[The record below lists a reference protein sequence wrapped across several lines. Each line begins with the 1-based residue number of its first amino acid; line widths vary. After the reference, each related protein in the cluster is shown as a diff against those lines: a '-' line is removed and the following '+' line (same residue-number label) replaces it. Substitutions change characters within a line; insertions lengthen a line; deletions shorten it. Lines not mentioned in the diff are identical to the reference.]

1 MGFPHLFHRRSTG
14 KKREKDDVQETFRT
28 LIDARFDRLESNF
41 RLLKQEWE
49 DAYEKLSL
57 LYDRS
62 RKRLQAIQKASKQ
75 EETIEPVPTPQLTRD
90 GLLRAFDRQNGA

>member
-1 MGFPHLFHRRSTG
+1 MFPQLFHKRSTA

-62 RKRLQAIQKASKQ
+62 RKRLKAIEKASDK
-75 EETIEPVPTPQLTRD
+75 EKPIVPIPTSPLTRD
-90 GLLRAFDRQNGA
+90 DLIRSYIDQNGA

>member
-1 MGFPHLFHRRSTG
+1 MGFPHLFHKRSTA
-14 KKREKDDVQETFRT
+14 KTREKDDVAETFRT

-62 RKRLQAIQKASKQ
+62 RKRLQAIQKASG
-75 EETIEPVPTPQLTRD
+75 EEKPIVEVSTPPITRED
-90 GLLRAFDRQNGA
+90 ILRAYNAQNGA

>member
-1 MGFPHLFHRRSTG
+1 MS
-14 KKREKDDVQETFRT
+14 ETFRT
-28 LIDARFDRLESNF
+28 LMDARFDRLESNF

-62 RKRLQAIQKASKQ
+62 RKRLQAIKKAS
-75 EETIEPVPTPQLTRD
+75 EEKEAIVPARTTPQTRD
-90 GLLRAFDRQNGA
+90 DLLRAFDAQNGH

>member
-1 MGFPHLFHRRSTG
+1 MGFPRLFHKRSTA
-14 KKREKDDVQETFRT
+14 KSREKEDVAETFRT

-49 DAYEKLSL
+49 DAYEKISL

-62 RKRLQAIQKASKQ
+62 RKRLQAIQKASG
-75 EETIEPVPTPQLTRD
+75 EEKTIEAVPNPPITGED
-90 GLLRAFDRQNGA
+90 LLRAFDAQNGA